1 MSANKDF
8 YLMSI
13 NELRH
18 EYNESYDN
26 PIKRATVRQII
37 KEKYLE
43 YKQNK
48 KNSVNNPNKSQSTL
62 NKTNS
67 KKQSNQYNQSRK
79 SQYKQKSRSSM
90 RDSKVDYDECDVGY
104 EFTDD
109 DFMDT
114 NLNTVS
120 TAHSNS
126 NRNYSRKYTSKH
138 NSNHIDKENE
148 YNRKM
153 TNRTFELNDTGLE
166 LDEKDFNLFP
176 NHENLNELD
185 DDNSK
190 YSGYNNEFDDK
201 FKKEVENDY
210 VNNNLMDRMN
220 SEMEI
225 RNKKKADTSNN
236 KSFMSPY
243 DSGGKNELFD
253 IYYNERTNKNFKNK
267 GS

>member
-48 KNSVNNPNKSQSTL
+48 KNSVNNSNKSQSTQ

-67 KKQSNQYNQSRK
+67 KKLSNRSDQSRK
-79 SQYKQKSRSSM
+79 SQKSRSSM
-90 RDSKVDYDECDVGY
+90 RDLNVDYDDGY

-109 DFMDT
+109 DFMDI
-114 NLNTVS
+114 NPKVVS
-120 TAHSNS
+120 PVHSNS
-126 NRNYSRKYTSKH
+126 GRDRNYSQKYTNKY
-138 NSNHIDKENE
+138 NSGNTDKENE

-153 TNRTFELNDTGLE
+153 TNRTFELNDTGPE
-166 LDEKDFNLFP
+166 LDNRDFNLLP
-176 NHENLNELD
+176 NHGNLDELD
-185 DDNSK
+185 DDHSK
-190 YSGYNNEFDDK
+190 YSGHSNEFDDK

-225 RNKKKADTSNN
+225 RNKKKSDTSNN

-243 DSGGKNELFD
+243 DNGGKNELFD